1 MSFPAQS
8 WWLEM
13 LHMEKFLKKMS
24 WKYRVNCL
32 SHILGFL
39 IQYLDHNSGL
49 HMHNSGLHM
58 QRKIEISSIKVRK
71 PQTGLLNGE
80 YLRKEWIRWDKS
92 VKCNVKA
99 RNEYMQQKKLRAVFT
114 KLSNNTLNI
123 YRVSQKKCD
132 LRRLVQNCSFSLVT
146 PVRKRERE

>member
-13 LHMEKFLKKMS
+13 LHVEKFLKTMS
-24 WKYRVNCL
+24 LKYRVNCL

-80 YLRKEWIRWDKS
+80 YLRKEWIWWNKS

-99 RNEYMQQKKLRAVFT
+99 RNEYMQQKKLREKIPPFFEMWT
-114 KLSNNTLNI
+114 F
-123 YRVSQKKCD
+123 
-132 LRRLVQNCSFSLVT
+132 SFSFFLINYSFFFRIRVEN
-146 PVRKRERE
+146 KFWLKKI

>member
-13 LHMEKFLKKMS
+13 LHVEKFLKKMS
-24 WKYRVNCL
+24 LKYWTNCL

-39 IQYLDHNSGL
+39 IQYLDQNSGL

-80 YLRKEWIRWDKS
+80 YLRKEWIWWYKS

-99 RNEYMQQKKLRAVFT
+99 RNEYMQQKSLEKRSPPFFEMWT
-114 KLSNNTLNI
+114 FSFIFCLN
-123 YRVSQKKCD
+123 
-132 LRRLVQNCSFSLVT
+132 LLHFFS
-146 PVRKRERE
+146 EFG

>member
-1 MSFPAQS
+1 MQCKGQKWVFRPKVDDLKYFTWKSFWIKCP
-8 WWLEM
+8 E
-13 LHMEKFLKKMS
+13 
-24 WKYRVNCL
+24 NCF

-39 IQYLDHNSGL
+39 IQYLDHNSGLHMHNSGL

-80 YLRKEWIRWDKS
+80 YLRKEWICWYKS

-99 RNEYMQQKKLRAVFT
+99 RNEYMQQKKLREKIPPFFWNVDILLYFF
-114 KLSNNTLNI
+114 LN
-123 YRVSQKKCD
+123 
-132 LRRLVQNCSFSLVT
+132 LLHFFFQNSG
-146 PVRKRERE
+146 RK